1 MSRCKTAGPD
11 LDLRKPARLE
21 CVASSMSGVTI
32 FSVMSVRTVNVGTTM
47 KSMNPADEQK
57 GYPLSAA
64 VCGGNARES
73 DAH

>member
-1 MSRCKTAGPD
+1 MNKPTETETTGPD

-47 KSMNPADEQK
+47 KSMNPVYTEMFIR
-57 GYPLSAA
+57 SAA
-64 VCGGNARES
+64 QRFALLMPG
-73 DAH
+73 